1 MNNPLSR
8 FAPFLVGEFP
18 KPFLELLNNVTH
30 HEQLPENELKTILWK
45 AYEFGSRHHEG
56 QKRLSGESYFESHCV
71 EVAKI
76 LANWN
81 MDHITIIGGLL
92 HDTIEDTE
100 ATLEDIEENFGSD
113 VANLVNGASKLGGI
127 RFSSRKAKQA
137 GNFMKMLISVA
148 QDLRVIII
156 KFADR
161 LHNMSTINYLPRMK
175 QHRIAIETR
184 DVYAP
189 LSHRLGMAKV
199 KLLLD
204 DLVLKTL
211 NPDIYK
217 EISSKLKSSNKE
229 REKYIK
235 AITKVLN
242 EELKE
247 YKINP
252 TIGGRPK
259 SYSSIYGKMVKRG
272 KAFEEI
278 YDILALRL
286 IVDKIEDCYL
296 ALGIIHQKFKPLQ
309 ERFKDFIA
317 TPKSNGYQSIHTT
330 VVGPGGKLVEIQI
343 RTQAMEQT
351 AEIGVAAHWRYKEGS
366 QDSKNVDSHIK
377 WLRELLDILHSE
389 ENDPK
394 EFMHLLKID
403 LFSDEIFVF
412 TPKGDLVQLPVKSTP
427 LDFAYEVHSEVGKTC
442 LGAKVNHKT
451 VPLNTELQN
460 GDTIEVI
467 TSNSQ
472 QPNYGWLKYVIT
484 SKARNQIKRYL
495 KKQEKEES
503 VKIGEEI
510 LTKSL
515 RRLKLLKKVDEVK
528 SSFSR
533 FGYGGEID
541 LIEGLGKGEISVR
554 DILDKLSPDKESIDE
569 DDSSKFFKFRK
580 KESRN
585 IKIEGIS
592 NVMANFGKC
601 CNPIPGDDMIGFITR
616 GRGVT
621 VHRTECKS
629 LPLLNEE
636 SDRLLPVDWEVARK
650 DLFNVR
656 MKIIGQDRKGHLK
669 DLTET
674 ISKLSINMIS
684 VDSKV
689 KDTVATSIFI
699 IQVNNVK
706 QLDRVIKK
714 ITNVKNIDLVERTH
728 Q

>member
-229 REKYIK
+229 REKYIR

-554 DILDKLSPDKESIDE
+554 DILDKLSPEKDLIDE

>member
-18 KPFLELLNNVTH
+18 KPFLELLNDVTH

>member
-1 MNNPLSR
+1 MINPLSR
-8 FAPFLVGEFP
+8 FAPFLVGDFP
-18 KPFLELLNNVTH
+18 KPFLELLSGVTH
-30 HEQLPENELKTILWK
+30 HEKLSEDELKGILWK
-45 AYEFGSRHHEG
+45 AYEFGLRHHEG
-56 QKRLSGESYFESHCV
+56 QKRLSGEPYFESHCV

-81 MDHITIIGGLL
+81 MDHVTIIGGLL
-92 HDTIEDTE
+92 HDTIEDTD
-100 ATLEDIEENFGSD
+100 ATLEDIEEIFGSD

-161 LHNMSTINYLPRMK
+161 LHNMSTINHLPRIK
-175 QHRIAIETR
+175 QHRIAVETR
-184 DVYAP
+184 DVYSP

-199 KLLLD
+199 KWLLD

-217 EISSKLKSSNKE
+217 EISSKVKSSNKD

-235 AITKVLN
+235 TITKVLN
-242 EELKE
+242 EELKT

-252 TIGGRPK
+252 TIAGRPK
-259 SYSSIYGKMVKRG
+259 SFSSIYGKMVKRG

-278 YDILALRL
+278 YDILALRM
-286 IVDKIEDCYL
+286 VVEKIEDCYL
-296 ALGIIHQKFKPLQ
+296 TLGIIHQIFKPLQ

-317 TPKSNGYQSIHTT
+317 NPKSNGYQSIHTT
-330 VVGPGGKLVEIQI
+330 VIGPGGKLVEIQI
-343 RTQAMEQT
+343 RTEEMEQT
-351 AEIGVAAHWRYKEGS
+351 AEIGIAAHWRYKEGPR
-366 QDSKNVDSHIK
+366 DSKNVDSHVK
-377 WLRELLDILHSE
+377 WLRELLDILQSE

-394 EFMHLLKID
+394 EFMHMLKID

-412 TPKGDLVQLPVKSTP
+412 TPKGDLLQLPVKSTP
-427 LDFAYEVHSEVGKTC
+427 LDFAFEVHSEVGKTC

-451 VPLNTELQN
+451 VPLNTVLQN
-460 GDTIEVI
+460 GDTVEVI

-472 QPNYGWLKYVIT
+472 QPNYGWLKYAIT

-495 KKQEKEES
+495 KKKEKEES
-503 VKIGEEI
+503 IIIGEEI

-515 RRLKLLKKVDEVK
+515 RRLKILKQIDEVK
-528 SSFSR
+528 NAYSK
-533 FGYGGEID
+533 FGFGGVED
-541 LIEGLGKGEISVR
+541 LIESLGKGDISVR
-554 DILDKLSPDKESIDE
+554 DILDKLSPENVDLEE
-569 DDSSKFFKFRK
+569 DDTSKFFKFRK

-592 NVMANFGKC
+592 NIMANFGKC
-601 CNPIPGDDMIGFITR
+601 CNPIPGDDMVGFITR
-616 GRGVT
+616 GRGIT
-621 VHRTECKS
+621 VHRSECSS
-629 LPLLNEE
+629 LPLLREE

-650 DLFNVR
+650 DFFNVR
-656 MKIIGQDRKGHLK
+656 MKVVGQDRKGLLK
-669 DLTET
+669 DMTET
-674 ISKLSINMIS
+674 ISKLSINMTS
-684 VDSKV
+684 VDIKV
-689 KDTVATSIFI
+689 KDTVATAIFI

-706 QLDRVIKK
+706 QLDRVVRKMS
-714 ITNVKNIDLVERTH
+714 NVKNIDLVERSNK
-728 Q
+728 